1 MSRCRRDFNIVG
13 IATSAFKYIFVSV
26 FPISFS
32 SLNLEGFE
40 VDLIYSIYK
49 TVCLLNNLKR

>member
-26 FPISFS
+26 FRISFS

-40 VDLIYSIYK
+40 VDLIYSIPSIYNG
-49 TVCLLNNLKR
+49 LFA

>member
-32 SLNLEGFE
+32 SLNLEGFGVE
-40 VDLIYSIYK
+40 IIVYIQRF
-49 TVCLLNNLKR
+49 VCVII